1 MSTKQVSTT
10 NSLEGDNV
18 SLQAKML
25 GEVLNN
31 VGAFIYTKDLKGF
44 YTYVNQAVLDLFD
57 KKLEEVVGFDDSHF
71 FDLDFSTQ
79 LNKNDQKVM
88 LEGITV
94 ESEETNYIKSLK
106 ETRIYKA
113 VKNPL
118 YDTNGNIIG
127 MCGVSTDITDE
138 KKLQQTVKSQQHLLN
153 AVLDNADAYIY
164 MKDIDR
170 TFQYVNSKVA
180 NLFGDTPENII
191 GKKDTEVLP
200 IEVAEHFHL
209 SDQKVFETNEKQI
222 IEESSEDERGEL
234 RHYISTKIPYQL
246 EEGIPALIG
255 FSTDVTELYA
265 LKEQFKKQAN
275 TDSLTELYNR
285 RYFTEHSEREF
296 YRAKRHLRIVS
307 LISIDIDHFKN
318 INDCYGHPAGDKVLM
333 SVAKCLLPC
342 IRQEDIL
349 ARIGGEEFS
358 ILLPETTLQSAKVV
372 AERIRLNQS
381 NLSITGEWKGEITL
395 TVSIGVTC
403 IKFEDDTFDDFFRRG
418 DKALYQAKALGRNQ
432 VYCL

>member
-1 MSTKQVSTT
+1 MNNKQTSTL
-10 NSLEGDNV
+10 NS
-18 SLQAKML
+18 SLGNTISIEAKML
-25 GEVLNN
+25 AEVLNN
-31 VGAFIYTKDLKGF
+31 VGAFIYTKNLEGL
-44 YTYVNQAVLDLFD
+44 YTYVNQPVLDLFN
-57 KKLEEVVGFDDSHF
+57 KSLEDVIGFDDSHF
-71 FDLDFSTQ
+71 FDLDLSEQ
-79 LNKNDQKVM
+79 LNRNDQKVM
-88 LEGITV
+88 LQGVAV
-94 ESEETNYIKSLK
+94 ESEETNYIRSLK

-113 VKNPL
+113 VKKPL
-118 YDTNGNIIG
+118 FDTDGNVVG
-127 MCGVSTDITDE
+127 MCGISTDITDE
-138 KKLQQTVKSQQHLLN
+138 KNLQKMVRSQQHLLN

-180 NLFGDTPENII
+180 ELFGDSAENII
-191 GKKDTEVLP
+191 GKKDTEVLS

-209 SDQKVFETNEKQI
+209 SDQKVFDTNEKQI
-222 IEESSEDERGEL
+222 IEESSEDDSGEL

-246 EEGIPALIG
+246 EGGTPALIG
-255 FSTDVTELYA
+255 FSTDVTELYT
-265 LKEQFKKQAN
+265 LKEEFRKQAN
-275 TDSLTELYNR
+275 TDSLTALYNR
-285 RYFTEHSEREF
+285 RYFTEHAEREF

-318 INDCYGHPAGDKVLM
+318 INDGYGHPAGDKVLI

-358 ILLPETTLQSAKVV
+358 ILLPETTLQSANIV

-381 NLSITGEWKGEITL
+381 NLSIVGEWEGKIKL

-403 IKFEDDTFDDFFRRG
+403 IRFEDNTFDDFFTRA

-432 VYCL
+432 VFCL

>member
-1 MSTKQVSTT
+1 MNNKQTSTLSSSPGNTI
-10 NSLEGDNV
+10 SIE
-18 SLQAKML
+18 AKML
-25 GEVLNN
+25 AEVLNN
-31 VGAFIYTKDLKGF
+31 VGAYIYTKNLDGL
-44 YTYVNQAVLDLFD
+44 YTYVNQPVLDLFN
-57 KKLEEVVGFDDSHF
+57 KSLEEVIGFDDSQF
-71 FDLDFSTQ
+71 FDFDLSEQ
-79 LNKNDQKVM
+79 LNRNDQKVM
-88 LEGITV
+88 LQGV
-94 ESEETNYIKSLK
+94 ALESEETNYIRSLK

-113 VKNPL
+113 VKKPL
-118 YDTNGNIIG
+118 FDSDGNIVG
-127 MCGVSTDITDE
+127 MCGISTDITDE
-138 KKLQQTVKSQQHLLN
+138 KNLQKMVRSQQHLLN

-180 NLFGDTPENII
+180 ELFGDSAENII
-191 GKKDTEVLP
+191 GKKDTEVLST
-200 IEVAEHFHL
+200 EVAEHFHL
-209 SDQKVFETNEKQI
+209 SDQRVFDTNEKQI
-222 IEESSEDERGEL
+222 IEESSEDDSGEI

-246 EEGIPALIG
+246 EGGTPALIG
-255 FSTDVTELYA
+255 FSTDVTELYT
-265 LKEQFKKQAN
+265 LKEEFRKQAN
-275 TDSLTELYNR
+275 TDSLTALYNR
-285 RYFTEHSEREF
+285 RYFTEHAEREF

-318 INDCYGHPAGDKVLM
+318 INDGYGHPAGDKVLI

-358 ILLPETTLQSAKVV
+358 ILLPETTLQSANIV

-381 NLSITGEWKGEITL
+381 KLSIVGEWKGEIKL

-403 IKFEDDTFDDFFRRG
+403 IRFEDNTFDDFFSRA

-432 VYCL
+432 VFCL

>member
-1 MSTKQVSTT
+1 MV
-10 NSLEGDNV
+10 NSSRSDTIYIE
-18 SLQAKML
+18 AKML
-25 GEVLNN
+25 GGVLNN
-31 VGAFIYTKDLKGF
+31 IGAFIYTKDLKGF
-44 YTYVNQAVLDLFD
+44 YTYVNQPVLDLFD
-57 KKLEEVVGFDDSHF
+57 KKIDEVIGFDDSHF
-71 FDLDFSTQ
+71 FDLDLSEQ

-88 LEGITV
+88 LKGVAV
-94 ESEETNYIKSLK
+94 ESEETNFIKSLK
-106 ETRIYKA
+106 ETRIYKV
-113 VKNPL
+113 VKKPL
-118 YDTNGNIIG
+118 FDNDNNIIG
-127 MCGVSTDITDE
+127 MCGISTDITHE
-138 KKLQQTVKSQQHLLN
+138 KNLQKMIKSQQNLLN

-180 NLFGDTPENII
+180 ELFGDSAENII
-191 GKKDTEVLP
+191 GKKDTDVLS
-200 IEVAEHFHL
+200 IKVAEHFHL
-209 SDQKVFETNEKQI
+209 SDKKVFETNEKQV
-222 IEESSEDERGEL
+222 IEESSEDESGEL

-246 EEGIPALIG
+246 EGGVPALIG

-265 LKEQFKKQAN
+265 LKEEFRKQAN

-285 RYFTEHSEREF
+285 RYFIDHAEREF

-318 INDCYGHPAGDKVLM
+318 INDSYGHPAGDKVLI

-358 ILLPETTLQSAKVV
+358 ILLPETTLQSAKAV

-381 NLSITGEWKGEITL
+381 NLSLEGEWNGKITL

-403 IKFEDDTFDDFFRRG
+403 IRFEDDTFDDFFTRA
-418 DKALYQAKALGRNQ
+418 DKALYQAKALGRNH
-432 VYCL
+432 VHCL

>member
-71 FDLDFSTQ
+71 FDLDLSTQ
-79 LNKNDQKVM
+79 LNKNDKKVM
-88 LEGITV
+88 FEGITV

-265 LKEQFKKQAN
+265 LKEEFKKQAN

-285 RYFTEHSEREF
+285 RYFTDHSEREF

>member
-71 FDLDFSTQ
+71 FDLDLSTQ
-79 LNKNDQKVM
+79 LNKNDKKVM
-88 LEGITV
+88 FEGITV

-138 KKLQQTVKSQQHLLN
+138 KNLQQMVKSQQHLLN

-180 NLFGDTPENII
+180 KLFGDSPENII

-222 IEESSEDERGEL
+222 IEESSEDESGEL

-246 EEGIPALIG
+246 EEGVPSLIG

>member
-71 FDLDFSTQ
+71 FDLDLSTQ
-79 LNKNDQKVM
+79 LNKNDKKVM
-88 LEGITV
+88 FEGITV

-138 KKLQQTVKSQQHLLN
+138 KNLQQMVKSQQHLLN

-180 NLFGDTPENII
+180 KLFGDSPENII

-265 LKEQFKKQAN
+265 LKEEFKKQAN

-285 RYFTEHSEREF
+285 RYFTDHSEREF

>member
-1 MSTKQVSTT
+1 VSNKLASTV
-10 NSLEGDNV
+10 NSSRSDTISIE
-18 SLQAKML
+18 AKML

-44 YTYVNQAVLDLFD
+44 YTYVNQPVLDLFD
-57 KKLEEVVGFDDSHF
+57 KKIDEVIGFDDSYF
-71 FDLDFSTQ
+71 FDLELSEQ
-79 LNKNDQKVM
+79 LNKNDKKVM
-88 LEGITV
+88 LEGVAV
-94 ESEETNYIKSLK
+94 ESEETNFIKSLK
-106 ETRIYKA
+106 ETRIYKT
-113 VKNPL
+113 VKKPL
-118 YDTNGNIIG
+118 FDADGKVVG
-127 MCGVSTDITDE
+127 MCGISTDITHE
-138 KKLQQTVKSQQHLLN
+138 KNLQKMIKSQQNLLN

-164 MKDIDR
+164 MKDVNR

-180 NLFGDTPENII
+180 ELFGDSAENII
-191 GKKDTEVLP
+191 GKKDTDILSV
-200 IEVAEHFHL
+200 EVAEHFHL
-209 SDQKVFETNEKQI
+209 SDKKVFETNKKQV
-222 IEESSEDERGEL
+222 IEESSEDESGEL
-234 RHYISTKIPYQL
+234 RHYISTKIPYQV
-246 EEGIPALIG
+246 EGGAPALIG

-265 LKEQFKKQAN
+265 LKEEFKKQAN

-285 RYFTEHSEREF
+285 RYFIEHAEREF

-318 INDCYGHPAGDKVLM
+318 INDGYGHPAGDKVLI

-381 NLSITGEWKGEITL
+381 NLSLEGEWNGKITL

-403 IKFEDDTFDDFFRRG
+403 IRFEDDTFDDFFTRA
-418 DKALYQAKALGRNQ
+418 DKALYQAKALGRDQ
-432 VYCL
+432 VHCL

>member
-10 NSLEGDNV
+10 NSHEGDNV

-71 FDLDFSTQ
+71 FDLDLSTQ
-79 LNKNDQKVM
+79 LNKNDKKVM
-88 LEGITV
+88 FEGITV

-209 SDQKVFETNEKQI
+209 SDQKVFETNKKQI

-246 EEGIPALIG
+246 EEGVPSLIG

-265 LKEQFKKQAN
+265 LKEEFKKQAN

-285 RYFTEHSEREF
+285 RYFTDHSEREF

>member
-18 SLQAKML
+18 YLQAKML

-71 FDLDFSTQ
+71 FDLDLSTQ

-138 KKLQQTVKSQQHLLN
+138 KNLQQMVKSQQHLLN

-180 NLFGDTPENII
+180 KLFGNTQENII

-265 LKEQFKKQAN
+265 LKEEFKKQAN

-381 NLSITGEWKGEITL
+381 NLSIKGQWKGEITL

>member
-10 NSLEGDNV
+10 NSHEGDNV

-71 FDLDFSTQ
+71 FDLDLSTQ
-79 LNKNDQKVM
+79 LNKNDKKVM
-88 LEGITV
+88 FEGITV

-246 EEGIPALIG
+246 EEGVPSLIG

-265 LKEQFKKQAN
+265 LKEEFKKQAN

-285 RYFTEHSEREF
+285 RYFTDHSEREF

>member
-71 FDLDFSTQ
+71 FDLDLSTQ

-88 LEGITV
+88 HEGITV

-106 ETRIYKA
+106 ETRVYKA

-118 YDTNGNIIG
+118 YDTDGNIIG

-138 KKLQQTVKSQQHLLN
+138 KNLQQMVKSQQHLLN

-180 NLFGDTPENII
+180 KLFGDSPENII

-222 IEESSEDERGEL
+222 IEESSEDESGEL

-246 EEGIPALIG
+246 EEGVPSLIG

-307 LISIDIDHFKN
+307 LISIDIDHFKH
-318 INDCYGHPAGDKVLM
+318 INDGYGHPAGDKVLM

-358 ILLPETTLQSAKVV
+358 ILLPETSLQSAKVV

>member
-1 MSTKQVSTT
+1 MSKKQASTT
-10 NSLEGDNV
+10 HSSQGDKV
-18 SLQAKML
+18 SIEAKML

-44 YTYVNQAVLDLFD
+44 YTYVNKAVLDLFD
-57 KKLEEVVGFDDSHF
+57 KKFDEVVGFDDSHF
-71 FDLDFSTQ
+71 FDLDLSEQ
-79 LNKNDQKVM
+79 LKKNDQRVM
-88 LEGITV
+88 LKGIDV

-106 ETRIYKA
+106 ETRIYKT
-113 VKNPL
+113 VKKPL
-118 YDTNGNIIG
+118 FDKNGNIVG
-127 MCGVSTDITDE
+127 MCGISTDITDE
-138 KKLQQTVKSQQHLLN
+138 KNLQKMVKSQKQLLN

-164 MKDIDR
+164 MKDIER

-180 NLFGDTPENII
+180 ELFGESADNII
-191 GKKDTEVLP
+191 GKKDTEVLST
-200 IEVAEHFHL
+200 EVAEHFHL

-222 IEESSEDERGEL
+222 IEESSEDENGEL

-246 EEGIPALIG
+246 EGGIPALIG

-265 LKEQFKKQAN
+265 LKEEFKKQAN

-285 RYFTEHSEREF
+285 RYFTEHAQREF

-307 LISIDIDHFKN
+307 LISIDIDHFKH
-318 INDCYGHPAGDKVLM
+318 INDGYGHPAGDKVLI

-358 ILLPETTLQSAKVV
+358 ILLPETTLKSAKVV

-381 NLSITGEWKGEITL
+381 NLSIEGEWKGEITL
-395 TVSIGVTC
+395 TVSVGVTC
-403 IKFEDDTFDDFFRRG
+403 IRFEDDTFDDFFTRA

-432 VYCL
+432 VYYL

>member
-1 MSTKQVSTT
+1 VSTKQVSTT
-10 NSLEGDNV
+10 NSLEGDKV

-71 FDLDFSTQ
+71 LELDLSTQ
-79 LNKNDQKVM
+79 LYKNDQKVM
-88 LEGITV
+88 HEGITV

-106 ETRIYKA
+106 ETRVFKA

-118 YDTNGNIIG
+118 YDMEGNIIG

-138 KKLQQTVKSQQHLLN
+138 KNLQQMVKSQQHLLN

-180 NLFGDTPENII
+180 KLFGDSPENII

-222 IEESSEDERGEL
+222 IEESSEDESGEL

-246 EEGIPALIG
+246 EEGIPSLIG

-307 LISIDIDHFKN
+307 LISIDIDHFKH
-318 INDCYGHPAGDKVLM
+318 INDGYGHPAGDKVLM

-358 ILLPETTLQSAKVV
+358 ILLPETSLQSAKVV

-381 NLSITGEWKGEITL
+381 NLSIKGEWKGEITL

>member
-10 NSLEGDNV
+10 NSHEGDNV

-71 FDLDFSTQ
+71 FDLDLSTQ

-88 LEGITV
+88 HEGIIV

-106 ETRIYKA
+106 ETRVYKA

-118 YDTNGNIIG
+118 YDNDGNIIG

-138 KKLQQTVKSQQHLLN
+138 KNLQQMVKSQQHLLN

-180 NLFGDTPENII
+180 KLFGDSPENII

-209 SDQKVFETNEKQI
+209 SDQKVFETNEKQV

-246 EEGIPALIG
+246 EEGIPSLIG

-307 LISIDIDHFKN
+307 LISIDIDHFKH
-318 INDCYGHPAGDKVLM
+318 INDGYGHPAGDKVLM

-358 ILLPETTLQSAKVV
+358 ILLPETSLQSAKVV

>member
-1 MSTKQVSTT
+1 VSTKQVSTT

-18 SLQAKML
+18 YLQAKML

-71 FDLDFSTQ
+71 FDLDLSTQ

-138 KKLQQTVKSQQHLLN
+138 KNLQQMVKSQQHLLN

-180 NLFGDTPENII
+180 KLFGNTQENII

-265 LKEQFKKQAN
+265 LKEEFKKQAN

-381 NLSITGEWKGEITL
+381 NLSIKGQWKGEITL

>member
-1 MSTKQVSTT
+1 MPPQDPKTW
-10 NSLEGDNV
+10 N
-18 SLQAKML
+18 
-25 GEVLNN
+25 
-31 VGAFIYTKDLKGF
+31 LK
-44 YTYVNQAVLDLFD
+44 
-57 KKLEEVVGFDDSHF
+57 
-71 FDLDFSTQ
+71 
-79 LNKNDQKVM
+79 
-88 LEGITV
+88 
-94 ESEETNYIKSLK
+94 
-106 ETRIYKA
+106 
-113 VKNPL
+113 PL
-118 YDTNGNIIG
+118 IWN
-127 MCGVSTDITDE
+127 
-138 KKLQQTVKSQQHLLN
+138 
-153 AVLDNADAYIY
+153 
-164 MKDIDR
+164 
-170 TFQYVNSKVA
+170 
-180 NLFGDTPENII
+180 
-191 GKKDTEVLP
+191 
-200 IEVAEHFHL
+200 L
-209 SDQKVFETNEKQI
+209 SDIPIFETNEKQV

-246 EEGIPALIG
+246 EEGIPSLIG

-307 LISIDIDHFKN
+307 LISIDIDHFKH
-318 INDCYGHPAGDKVLM
+318 INDGYGHPAGDKVLM

-358 ILLPETTLQSAKVV
+358 ILLPETSLQSAKVV

>member
-1 MSTKQVSTT
+1 
-10 NSLEGDNV
+10 
-18 SLQAKML
+18 ML

-71 FDLDFSTQ
+71 FDLDLSTQ

-118 YDTNGNIIG
+118 YDTSGNIIG

-138 KKLQQTVKSQQHLLN
+138 KNLQQMVKSQQHLLN

-180 NLFGDTPENII
+180 KLFGNTPENII

-209 SDQKVFETNEKQI
+209 SDLKVFETNEKQI

-265 LKEQFKKQAN
+265 LKEEFKKQAN

-381 NLSITGEWKGEITL
+381 NLSIKGQWKGEITL

>member
-1 MSTKQVSTT
+1 MSTKQVSNT

-71 FDLDFSTQ
+71 FDLDLSTQ
-79 LNKNDQKVM
+79 LNKNDKKVM
-88 LEGITV
+88 FEGITV

-118 YDTNGNIIG
+118 NDTNGNIIG

-265 LKEQFKKQAN
+265 LKEEFKKQAN

-285 RYFTEHSEREF
+285 RYFTDHSEREF

-381 NLSITGEWKGEITL
+381 NLSITGEQLCYFARLPVLSRCG
-395 TVSIGVTC
+395 
-403 IKFEDDTFDDFFRRG
+403 
-418 DKALYQAKALGRNQ
+418 AA
-432 VYCL
+432 

>member
-1 MSTKQVSTT
+1 MSNKQSSTL
-10 NSLEGDNV
+10 NSSLGDTI
-18 SLQAKML
+18 SIEAKML
-25 GEVLNN
+25 TEVLNN
-31 VGAFIYTKDLKGF
+31 VGAFIYTKNLEGL
-44 YTYVNQAVLDLFD
+44 YTYVNQPVLDLFD
-57 KKLEEVVGFDDSHF
+57 KSLVEVIGFDDSHF
-71 FDLDFSTQ
+71 FDLDLSEQ
-79 LNKNDQKVM
+79 HNQNDKKVM
-88 LEGITV
+88 LEGV
-94 ESEETNYIKSLK
+94 ALESEETNYLKSLK

-113 VKNPL
+113 VKKPL
-118 YDTNGNIIG
+118 FDIDGNVVG
-127 MCGVSTDITDE
+127 MCGISTDITDE
-138 KKLQQTVKSQQHLLN
+138 KNLQKMVRSQQHLLN
-153 AVLDNADAYIY
+153 AVLDNADSYIY

-180 NLFGDTPENII
+180 ELFGDSPENII
-191 GKKDTEVLP
+191 GKKDTDVLS

-209 SDQKVFETNEKQI
+209 SDQKVFDTNEKQI
-222 IEESSEDERGEL
+222 IEESSEDESGEL
-234 RHYISTKIPYQL
+234 RHYLSTKIPYQL
-246 EEGIPALIG
+246 EGGIPALIG

-265 LKEQFKKQAN
+265 LKEEFRKQAN
-275 TDSLTELYNR
+275 TDSLTGLYNR
-285 RYFTEHSEREF
+285 RYFTEHAEREF

-318 INDCYGHPAGDKVLM
+318 INDVYGHPAGDKVLI

-358 ILLPETTLQSAKVV
+358 ILLPETTLQSSKLV

-381 NLSITGEWKGEITL
+381 NLSIVGEWKGTIAL

-403 IKFEDDTFDDFFRRG
+403 IKFEDDTFDEFFRRA

-432 VYCL
+432 VFCL

>member
-1 MSTKQVSTT
+1 MSNKQASTT
-10 NSLEGDNV
+10 NSSLGYNV
-18 SLQAKML
+18 SIEAKML
-25 GEVLNN
+25 GDVLNN
-31 VGAFIYTKDLKGF
+31 VGAFIYTKDLRGV
-44 YTYVNQAVLDLFD
+44 YTYVNQPVLDLFD
-57 KKLEEVVGFDDSHF
+57 KKIEDVIGFDDSHF
-71 FDLDFSTQ
+71 FDLDLSEQ

-88 LEGITV
+88 LEGVAV
-94 ESEETNYIKSLK
+94 ESEEINYIKSLK
-106 ETRIYKA
+106 ETRIYKV
-113 VKNPL
+113 VKKPL
-118 YDTNGNIIG
+118 FDTYGNIVG
-127 MCGVSTDITDE
+127 MCGISTDITDE
-138 KKLQQTVKSQQHLLN
+138 KNLQKMVKSQKHLLN

-164 MKDIDR
+164 MKDIER

-180 NLFGDTPENII
+180 ELFGDRAENII
-191 GKKDTEVLP
+191 GKKDTEVLST
-200 IEVAEHFHL
+200 EVAEHIHL
-209 SDQKVFETNEKQI
+209 SEQKVFETNEKQI
-222 IEESSEDERGEL
+222 IEESLQDDSGEV

-246 EEGIPALIG
+246 EGGIPALIS

-265 LKEQFKKQAN
+265 LKEEFKKQAN
-275 TDSLTELYNR
+275 TDPLTELYNR
-285 RYFTEHSEREF
+285 RYFTEHAEREF

-307 LISIDIDHFKN
+307 LISIDIDHFKD
-318 INDCYGHPAGDKVLM
+318 INDSYGHPAGDKVLM

-381 NLSITGEWKGEITL
+381 NLFIEGEWKGKITL

-403 IKFEDDTFDDFFRRG
+403 IKFEDDTFDDFFIRA

>member
-1 MSTKQVSTT
+1 
-10 NSLEGDNV
+10 
-18 SLQAKML
+18 
-25 GEVLNN
+25 
-31 VGAFIYTKDLKGF
+31 
-44 YTYVNQAVLDLFD
+44 LFD

-71 FDLDFSTQ
+71 FDLDLSTQ
-79 LNKNDQKVM
+79 LNKNDKKVM
-88 LEGITV
+88 FEGITV

-265 LKEQFKKQAN
+265 LKEEFKKQAN

-285 RYFTEHSEREF
+285 RYFTDHSEREF

>member
-10 NSLEGDNV
+10 NSHEGDNV

-71 FDLDFSTQ
+71 LDLDLSTQ
-79 LNKNDQKVM
+79 LNKNDKKVM
-88 LEGITV
+88 FEGITV

-118 YDTNGNIIG
+118 YDTDGNIIG

-209 SDQKVFETNEKQI
+209 SDQKVFETNKKQI

-265 LKEQFKKQAN
+265 LKEEFKKQAN

-285 RYFTEHSEREF
+285 RYFTDHSEREF

>member
-1 MSTKQVSTT
+1 VSTKQVSTT
-10 NSLEGDNV
+10 NSHEGDNV

-71 FDLDFSTQ
+71 FDLDLSTQ

-88 LEGITV
+88 HEGIIV

-106 ETRIYKA
+106 ETRVYKA

-118 YDTNGNIIG
+118 YDNDGNIIG

-138 KKLQQTVKSQQHLLN
+138 KNLQQMVKSQQHLLN

-180 NLFGDTPENII
+180 KLFGDSPENII

-209 SDQKVFETNEKQI
+209 SDQKVFETNEKQV

-246 EEGIPALIG
+246 EEGIPSLIG

-307 LISIDIDHFKN
+307 LISIDIDHFKH
-318 INDCYGHPAGDKVLM
+318 INDGYGHPAGDKVLM

-358 ILLPETTLQSAKVV
+358 ILLPETSLQSAKVV

>member
-1 MSTKQVSTT
+1 VSNKQKSTVNPSR
-10 NSLEGDNV
+10 GDTI
-18 SLQAKML
+18 SIEAKML

-31 VGAFIYTKDLKGF
+31 VGAFIYTKDLNGF
-44 YTYVNQAVLDLFD
+44 YTYVNQPVLDLFD
-57 KKLEEVVGFDDSHF
+57 KKFDEVIGFDDGHF
-71 FDLDFSTQ
+71 FDLELSKQ

-88 LEGITV
+88 LKGIAV
-94 ESEETNYIKSLK
+94 ENEETNYIKSLK
-106 ETRIYKA
+106 ETRIYKV
-113 VKNPL
+113 VKKPL
-118 YDTNGNIIG
+118 FDNDNNIIG
-127 MCGVSTDITDE
+127 MCGISTDITEE
-138 KKLQQTVKSQQHLLN
+138 KALQVTVKSQKQLLN
-153 AVLDNADAYIY
+153 AVLDNANAYIY

-180 NLFGDTPENII
+180 ELFGDSAENII
-191 GKKDTEVLP
+191 GKKDTDVLS

-209 SDQKVFETNEKQI
+209 SDQKVFETNEKQV
-222 IEESSEDERGEL
+222 IEETSEDESGEL

-246 EEGIPALIG
+246 EGGVPALIG
-255 FSTDVTELYA
+255 FSTDVTELYT
-265 LKEQFKKQAN
+265 LKEEFKKQAN

-285 RYFTEHSEREF
+285 RYFTEHAEREF

-318 INDCYGHPAGDKVLM
+318 INDSYGHPAGDKVLI
-333 SVAKCLLPC
+333 SVAKCLIPC

-358 ILLPETTLQSAKVV
+358 ILLPETTLKSAKVV

-381 NLSITGEWKGEITL
+381 NLSIEGEWKGEIKL

-403 IKFEDDTFDDFFRRG
+403 IKFEDDTFDDFFTRA

-432 VYCL
+432 VHCL

>member
-1 MSTKQVSTT
+1 VSTKQVSTT

-71 FDLDFSTQ
+71 FDLDLSTQ

-88 LEGITV
+88 HEGIIV

-106 ETRIYKA
+106 ETRVYKA

-118 YDTNGNIIG
+118 YDNDGNIIG

-138 KKLQQTVKSQQHLLN
+138 KNLQQMVKSQQHLLN

-180 NLFGDTPENII
+180 KLFGDSPENII

-209 SDQKVFETNEKQI
+209 SDQKVFETNEKQV

-246 EEGIPALIG
+246 EEGIPSLIG

-307 LISIDIDHFKN
+307 LISIDIDHFKH
-318 INDCYGHPAGDKVLM
+318 INDGYGHPAGDKVLM

-358 ILLPETTLQSAKVV
+358 ILLPETSLQSAKVV

>member
-1 MSTKQVSTT
+1 MF
-10 NSLEGDNV
+10 
-18 SLQAKML
+18 
-25 GEVLNN
+25 EV
-31 VGAFIYTKDLKGF
+31 
-44 YTYVNQAVLDLFD
+44 
-57 KKLEEVVGFDDSHF
+57 
-71 FDLDFSTQ
+71 
-79 LNKNDQKVM
+79 
-88 LEGITV
+88 ITV
-94 ESEETNYIKSLK
+94 QSEETNYIKSLK

-265 LKEQFKKQAN
+265 LKEEFKKQAN

-285 RYFTEHSEREF
+285 RYFTDHSEREF

>member
-71 FDLDFSTQ
+71 FDLDLSTQ

-88 LEGITV
+88 HEGIIV

-106 ETRIYKA
+106 ETRVYKA

-118 YDTNGNIIG
+118 YDTDGNIIG

-138 KKLQQTVKSQQHLLN
+138 KNLQQMVKSQQHLLN

-180 NLFGDTPENII
+180 KLFGDSPENII

-222 IEESSEDERGEL
+222 IEESSEDESGEL

-246 EEGIPALIG
+246 EEGIPSLIG

-307 LISIDIDHFKN
+307 LISIDIDHFKH
-318 INDCYGHPAGDKVLM
+318 INDGYGHPAGDKVLM

-358 ILLPETTLQSAKVV
+358 ILLPETSLQSAKVV

>member
-1 MSTKQVSTT
+1 
-10 NSLEGDNV
+10 
-18 SLQAKML
+18 ML

-71 FDLDFSTQ
+71 FDLDLSTQ

-106 ETRIYKA
+106 ETRIFKA

-138 KKLQQTVKSQQHLLN
+138 KNLQQMVKSQQHLLN

-180 NLFGDTPENII
+180 KLFGNTQENII

-209 SDQKVFETNEKQI
+209 SDLKVFETNEKQI

-265 LKEQFKKQAN
+265 LKEEFKKQAN

-358 ILLPETTLQSAKVV
+358 ILLPETALQSAKVV

-381 NLSITGEWKGEITL
+381 NLSIKGQWKGEITL

>member
-1 MSTKQVSTT
+1 MSKKQASTT
-10 NSLEGDNV
+10 HSSQGDKV
-18 SLQAKML
+18 SIEAKML

-44 YTYVNQAVLDLFD
+44 YTYVNQAVLNLFN
-57 KKLEEVVGFDDSHF
+57 KKFDEVVGFDDSHF
-71 FDLDFSTQ
+71 FDLDLSKQ

-88 LEGITV
+88 LEGVDV

-113 VKNPL
+113 VKKPL
-118 YDTNGNIIG
+118 FDKNGNVVG
-127 MCGVSTDITDE
+127 MCGISTDITDE
-138 KKLQQTVKSQQHLLN
+138 KNLQKMVKSQKHLLN

-164 MKDIDR
+164 MKDIER

-180 NLFGDTPENII
+180 ELFGESAENII
-191 GKKDTEVLP
+191 GKKDTEVLST
-200 IEVAEHFHL
+200 EVAEHFHL

-222 IEESSEDERGEL
+222 IEESSEDESGKL

-246 EEGIPALIG
+246 EGGIPALIG

-265 LKEQFKKQAN
+265 LKEEFKKQAN

-285 RYFTEHSEREF
+285 RYFTEHAEREF

-307 LISIDIDHFKN
+307 LISIDIDHFKH
-318 INDCYGHPAGDKVLM
+318 INDGYGHPAGDKVLI

-358 ILLPETTLQSAKVV
+358 ILLPETTLKSAKVV

-381 NLSITGEWKGEITL
+381 NLSIEGEWKGEITL

-403 IKFEDDTFDDFFRRG
+403 IRFEDDTFDDFFTRA

-432 VYCL
+432 VYYL

>member
-1 MSTKQVSTT
+1 VSNKQASTT
-10 NSLEGDNV
+10 NS
-18 SLQAKML
+18 SLGYNISIEAKML
-25 GEVLNN
+25 GDVLNN
-31 VGAFIYTKDLKGF
+31 VGAFIYTKDLRGV
-44 YTYVNQAVLDLFD
+44 YTYVNQPILDLFD
-57 KKLEEVVGFDDSHF
+57 KKIEEVIGFDDSHF
-71 FDLDFSTQ
+71 FDLDLSEQ

-88 LEGITV
+88 LGGGAV
-94 ESEETNYIKSLK
+94 ESEEINYIKLLK
-106 ETRIYKA
+106 ETRIYKV

-118 YDTNGNIIG
+118 FDTEGNIVG
-127 MCGVSTDITDE
+127 MCGISTDITDE
-138 KKLQQTVKSQQHLLN
+138 KNLQKMVKSQKHLLN

-164 MKDIDR
+164 MKDIER

-180 NLFGDTPENII
+180 ERFGDSAENII
-191 GKKDTEVLP
+191 GKKDTEVLST
-200 IEVAEHFHL
+200 EVAEHIHL

-222 IEESSEDERGEL
+222 IEESSQDDSGEV

-246 EEGIPALIG
+246 EGGIPALIG

-265 LKEQFKKQAN
+265 LKEEFKKQAN
-275 TDSLTELYNR
+275 TDPLTELYNR
-285 RYFTEHSEREF
+285 RYFTEHAEREF

-307 LISIDIDHFKN
+307 LISIDIDHFKD
-318 INDCYGHPAGDKVLM
+318 INDRYGHPAGDKVLM

-381 NLSITGEWKGEITL
+381 NLFIEGEWQGKITL

-403 IKFEDDTFDDFFRRG
+403 IKFEDDTFDDFFIRA

>member
-10 NSLEGDNV
+10 NSHEGDNV

-71 FDLDFSTQ
+71 LDLDLSTQ
-79 LNKNDQKVM
+79 LNKNDKKVM
-88 LEGITV
+88 FEGITV

-118 YDTNGNIIG
+118 YDTNGNIIV

-209 SDQKVFETNEKQI
+209 SDQKVFETNKKQI

-265 LKEQFKKQAN
+265 LKEEFKKQAN

-285 RYFTEHSEREF
+285 RYFTDHSEREF

>member
-1 MSTKQVSTT
+1 VSNKQASMV
-10 NSLEGDNV
+10 NSSRSDTIYIE
-18 SLQAKML
+18 AKML
-25 GEVLNN
+25 GGVLNN
-31 VGAFIYTKDLKGF
+31 IGAFIYTKDLKGF
-44 YTYVNQAVLDLFD
+44 YTYVNQPVLDLFD
-57 KKLEEVVGFDDSHF
+57 KKIDEVIGFDDSHF
-71 FDLDFSTQ
+71 FDLDLSEQ

-88 LEGITV
+88 LKGVAV
-94 ESEETNYIKSLK
+94 ESEETNFIKSLK
-106 ETRIYKA
+106 ETRIYKV
-113 VKNPL
+113 VKKPL
-118 YDTNGNIIG
+118 FDNDNNIIG
-127 MCGVSTDITDE
+127 MCGISTDITHE
-138 KKLQQTVKSQQHLLN
+138 KNLQKMIKSQQNLLN

-180 NLFGDTPENII
+180 ELFGDSAENII
-191 GKKDTEVLP
+191 GKKDTDVLS
-200 IEVAEHFHL
+200 IKVAEHFHL
-209 SDQKVFETNEKQI
+209 SDKKVFETNEKQV
-222 IEESSEDERGEL
+222 IEESSEDESGEL

-246 EEGIPALIG
+246 EGGVPALIG

-265 LKEQFKKQAN
+265 LKEEFRKQAN

-285 RYFTEHSEREF
+285 RYFIDHAEREF

-318 INDCYGHPAGDKVLM
+318 INDSYGHPAGDKVLI

-358 ILLPETTLQSAKVV
+358 ILLPETTLQSAKAV

-381 NLSITGEWKGEITL
+381 NLSLEGEWNGKITV

-403 IKFEDDTFDDFFRRG
+403 IRFEDDTFDDFFTRA
-418 DKALYQAKALGRNQ
+418 DKALYQAKALGRNH
-432 VYCL
+432 VHCL

>member
-1 MSTKQVSTT
+1 VSNKLASTV
-10 NSLEGDNV
+10 NSSRSDTISIE
-18 SLQAKML
+18 AKML

-44 YTYVNQAVLDLFD
+44 YTYVNQPVLDLFD
-57 KKLEEVVGFDDSHF
+57 KKVDEVIGFDDSHF
-71 FDLDFSTQ
+71 FDLELSEQ
-79 LNKNDQKVM
+79 LNKNDKKVM
-88 LEGITV
+88 LEGVAV
-94 ESEETNYIKSLK
+94 ESEETNFIKSLK
-106 ETRIYKA
+106 ETRIYQT
-113 VKNPL
+113 VKKPL
-118 YDTNGNIIG
+118 FDTDGKVVG
-127 MCGVSTDITDE
+127 MCGISTDITHE
-138 KKLQQTVKSQQHLLN
+138 KNLQKMIKSQQNLLN

-164 MKDIDR
+164 MKDVNR

-180 NLFGDTPENII
+180 ELFGDSAENII
-191 GKKDTEVLP
+191 GKKDTDVLSV
-200 IEVAEHFHL
+200 EVAEHFHL

-222 IEESSEDERGEL
+222 IEESSEDESGEL
-234 RHYISTKIPYQL
+234 RHYISTKIPYEL
-246 EEGIPALIG
+246 EEGLPALIG

-265 LKEQFKKQAN
+265 LKEEFRKQAN

-285 RYFTEHSEREF
+285 RYFMEHAEREF

-318 INDCYGHPAGDKVLM
+318 INDSYGHPAGDKVLI

-381 NLSITGEWKGEITL
+381 NLSLDGEWNGKITL

-403 IKFEDDTFDDFFRRG
+403 IRFEDDSFDDFFIRA
-418 DKALYQAKALGRNQ
+418 DKALYQAKALGRDQ
-432 VYCL
+432 VHCL

>member
-1 MSTKQVSTT
+1 VSTKQVSTT

-71 FDLDFSTQ
+71 LELDLSTQ
-79 LNKNDQKVM
+79 LYKNDQKVM
-88 LEGITV
+88 HEGITV

-106 ETRIYKA
+106 ETRVFKA

-118 YDTNGNIIG
+118 YDMEGNIIG

-138 KKLQQTVKSQQHLLN
+138 KNLQQMVKSQQHLLN

-180 NLFGDTPENII
+180 KLFGDSPENII

-222 IEESSEDERGEL
+222 IEESSEDESGEL

-246 EEGIPALIG
+246 EEGIPSLIG

-307 LISIDIDHFKN
+307 LISIDIDHFKH
-318 INDCYGHPAGDKVLM
+318 INDGYGHPAGDKVLM

-358 ILLPETTLQSAKVV
+358 ILLPETSLQSAKVV

-381 NLSITGEWKGEITL
+381 NLSIKGEWKGEITL